1 MNINSKRISATPRS
15 KYKKYYGSGGTSNN
29 SSSSVQ
35 PIDVT
40 NFVKLKGQTSQTIEG
55 NVLATGD
62 LVAYA
67 TGEHDIVLP
76 IASSDELGTIK
87 VGDGLIISEDG
98 TVSVDGETG
107 GGTVS
112 EWGNITGTLSNQTD
126 LWNELNRKA
135 NSADLNIDNW
145 NTAYSNSHTHSNK
158 TVLDGIS
165 SSDVSHWGTA
175 YSNSHTHSNKSY
187 LDRINQNLSSTS
199 SPTFY
204 DLTISGAYKDWNV
217 ADNYGDLV
225 FKDGSTIRG
234 YFNRD
239 TGFFK
244 VYDEIITESNVSA
257 EGNVTAQGD
266 VIAYYTGTANAPFKY
281 WKPSVSSSGV
291 LSWVNTTSETTPA
304 SVNIKGEKGDKGDK
318 GDTGEKG
325 EKGDTGARGATG
337 PQGPQGPAGATF
349 NGGTVTSSITVNS
362 SQAGLALSGSN
373 SSWQA
378 AFIQMTNRALSGQGY
393 RWQIDLGGSSNFNG
407 DLSFQCS
414 NSSGTGSAGSAPYY
428 RFRITKHG
436 TATNAVMAAGAYSNT
451 SDAKLK
457 DVVCTYH
464 NKPSYLNSN
473 STVSV
478 TDKIKNIDAKYFY
491 WKKPEGISG
500 EESQLDWYNTINLGF
515 IAQDIESEFPEFVT
529 TDDDIKSL
537 NYGGLGAFV
546 AIEGCK
552 ELKDLIDRQENEIKE
567 LKEELNQ
574 LKEIISSEQV

>member
-1 MNINSKRISATPRS
+1 MDIVSNRISATPRS
-15 KYKKYYGSGGTSNN
+15 KYYKYYGGSSNTNNGSASIDTS
-29 SSSSVQ
+29 
-35 PIDVT
+35 
-40 NFVKLKGQTSQTIEG
+40 NFVKLRGQTSQTIEG

-67 TGEHDIVLP
+67 TTDADISLP
-76 IASSDELGTIK
+76 IASVSALGAIKIGEGLTI
-87 VGDGLIISEDG
+87 LEDG
-98 TVSVDGETG
+98 TVSVDAG

-112 EWGNITGTLSNQTD
+112 EWGDIGGTLSNQTD
-126 LWNELNRKA
+126 LWEELNKKA
-135 NSADLNIDNW
+135 DASSLNINNW

-158 TVLDGIS
+158 SVLDAIS
-165 SSDVSHWGTA
+165 SSDTSNWDIA
-175 YSNSHTHSNKSY
+175 YNRSHTHSNKSY
-187 LDRINQNLSSTS
+187 LDSINQNLSTTS
-199 SPTFY
+199 RPTFY
-204 DLTISGAYKDWNV
+204 DLTISGAYNDWTIS
-217 ADNYGDLV
+217 DNYGDLV
-225 FKDGSTIRG
+225 FKDGSNIRG

-244 VYDEIITESNVSA
+244 VYDEIITESNISA
-257 EGNVTAQGD
+257 EGYIRAQGD
-266 VIAYYTGTANAPFKY
+266 VIAYNTGSAYSPFKY
-281 WKPSVSSSGV
+281 WRPYVSSEGV
-291 LSWVNTTSETTPA
+291 ISWTDSTSETVPT

-318 GDTGEKG
+318 GDKG

-407 DLSFQCS
+407 DLSVQCS
-414 NSSGTGSAGSAPYY
+414 NSSGSGSAGSAPYY

-464 NKPSYLNSN
+464 NKPISLNEN
-473 STVSV
+473 TTVSV
-478 TDKIKNIDAKYFY
+478 IDKIKNIDAKYFY
-491 WKKPEGISG
+491 WKKPEGIS
-500 EESQLDWYNTINLGF
+500 EEEAQLDWYNTINLGF
-515 IAQDIESEFPEFVT
+515 VAQDIETEFPEFVT
-529 TDDDIKSL
+529 TDDGIKSL

-552 ELKDLIDRQENEIKE
+552 ELKQLIDQQQTEISR
-567 LKEELNQ
+567 LKEEINQ
-574 LKEIISSEQV
+574 LKQSAIFS